1 MFSPIS
7 APICGAAIARLFNK
21 MNTIVEWKN
30 IFMPDTGTNYK
41 NFVNLIDVFNTGIH
55 GNTIALSGPA

>member
-1 MFSPIS
+1 
-7 APICGAAIARLFNK
+7 